1 MAPTKPQKAFCAV
14 EYAKTMSVITVQRN
28 FRRQFDVD
36 PPDKNSIKR
45 WHAQLMETGCL
56 CKNKSTGRPRSE
68 ETVDRV
74 RQSFVRSPQKSVRKA
89 SRELALPKST
99 VWDVLNK
106 RLKFKAYK
114 LTLVQALTENDKQ
127 LRTVFSVNM
136 LEFMENDDF
145 GDRIVFSDE
154 ATFHVSG
161 RVNKHN
167 VRIWGSAS
175 ANR

>member
-74 RQSFVRSPQKSVRKA
+74 RQSFVRS
-89 SRELALPKST
+89 L
-99 VWDVLNK
+99 D
-106 RLKFKAYK
+106 
-114 LTLVQALTENDKQ
+114 
-127 LRTVFSVNM
+127 
-136 LEFMENDDF
+136 
-145 GDRIVFSDE
+145 IC
-154 ATFHVSG
+154 
-161 RVNKHN
+161 RVTKGAH
-167 VRIWGSAS
+167 IESL
-175 ANR
+175 